1 MESSSE
7 PPKTKLKEAH
17 DPSNQELNF
26 SFLEAIS
33 SQCTL
38 SFKSPA
44 SLERFAA
51 TAASALPQPG
61 SGEAM
66 RRLPIELDMFRDDQL
81 PNASELEEWKI
92 IFIPHGFPQAAREY
106 FIKWMDA
113 VQKLLDLGLTL
124 HVTIRFR
131 KPCRCYLDLREVS
144 SELRDPKVTVEIDLD
159 KGAWSQVPQHYR
171 PLLMAMVEFSITGVQ
186 LEKELEDQRVGL
198 ANEENMYLSYWRYS
212 TTVRDENIGINL
224 RIPTGFSYGW
234 TASIAESGTL
244 RKAICEEIPTDLG
257 GQNYTDRQYQLE
269 KNNSKKTMLRREMK
283 WKLWCRLNEK

>member
-1 MESSSE
+1 
-7 PPKTKLKEAH
+7 
-17 DPSNQELNF
+17 
-26 SFLEAIS
+26 
-33 SQCTL
+33 
-38 SFKSPA
+38 
-44 SLERFAA
+44 
-51 TAASALPQPG
+51 
-61 SGEAM
+61 
-66 RRLPIELDMFRDDQL
+66 MFRDDQL

-198 ANEENMYLSYWRYS
+198 ANEENMYLSCHGCH
-212 TTVRDENIGINL
+212 TVRSL
-224 RIPTGFSYGW
+224 RVIHYRQTGD
-234 TASIAESGTL
+234 T
-244 RKAICEEIPTDLG
+244 P
-257 GQNYTDRQYQLE
+257 QQ
-269 KNNSKKTMLRREMK
+269 
-283 WKLWCRLNEK
+283 